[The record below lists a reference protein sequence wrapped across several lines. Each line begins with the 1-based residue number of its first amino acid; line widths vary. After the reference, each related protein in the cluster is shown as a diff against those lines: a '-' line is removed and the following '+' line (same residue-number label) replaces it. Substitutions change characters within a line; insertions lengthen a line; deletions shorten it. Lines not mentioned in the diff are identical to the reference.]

1 MASPE
6 HWAIFHIE
14 AEGSGTVSYQ
24 WQYRTAGSTSWKT
37 PSQASAKTADY
48 VFKLRPSYDNIEV
61 RCTVQDAFG
70 NSVTSDVRKANVF
83 AITGQPQDTELALG
97 EKTTFAVEAV
107 GREMT
112 YQWYY
117 KRPEGSW
124 KKVIVAGYNTA
135 ALVITANNKNDGTM
149 FRCLVKDV
157 LGNTLTSRAAKL
169 TQ

>member
-1 MASPE
+1 MKDAS
-6 HWAIFHIE
+6 
-14 AEGSGTVSYQ
+14 
-24 WQYRTAGSTSWKT
+24 
-37 PSQASAKTADY
+37 
-48 VFKLRPSYDNIEV
+48 
-61 RCTVQDAFG
+61 G
-70 NSVTSDVRKANVF
+70 NSITSDVRKANVF
-83 AITGQPQDTELALG
+83 AITSQPQDAELALG

>member
-61 RCTVQDAFG
+61 RCIVKDASG
-70 NSVTSDVRKANVF
+70 NSITSDVRKANVF
-83 AITGQPQDTELALG
+83 AITSQPKDAELALG
-97 EKTTFAVEAV
+97 EKTTFAVGAV

-117 KRPEGSW
+117 MRPEGSW

-157 LGNTLTSRAAKL
+157 LGNTLTSRAATL